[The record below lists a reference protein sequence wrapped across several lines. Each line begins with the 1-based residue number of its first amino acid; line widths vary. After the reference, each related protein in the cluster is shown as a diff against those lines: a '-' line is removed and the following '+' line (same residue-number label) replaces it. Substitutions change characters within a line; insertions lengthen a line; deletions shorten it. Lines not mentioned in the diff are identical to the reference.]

1 MLDGVEYPTTATL
14 EAGLDDVRRSPS
26 HVGRVELIVRRPD
39 VDQREVLEE
48 ATLDTAEGLIG
59 DTWKV
64 RGSKRTPDGSAHPE
78 MQLNIMNARA
88 ARLVAGDDDRRP
100 LAGDQ
105 LYFDLDISVT
115 NLPPGTQLAL
125 GTAVIEVTA
134 QPHTGCAKF
143 ARRFGEEALKF
154 VNSEVGKQLRL
165 RGMNAKVVVPGAV
178 RAGDEVRKL

>member
-1 MLDGVEYPTTATL
+1 MNHPTTATL
-14 EAGLDDVRRSPS
+14 EAGLDEVRRSPED
-26 HVGRVELIVRRPD
+26 VGRVELIVRRPA
-39 VDQREVLEE
+39 VDEREVLEE
-48 ATLDTAEGLIG
+48 ATLDPAEGLVG

-64 RGSKRTPDGSAHPE
+64 RGSRRMPDGSAHPD

-88 ARLVAGDDDRRP
+88 ARLVAGDDHRRQ

-154 VNSEVGKQLRL
+154 VNSDVGKQLRL
-165 RGMNAKVVVPGAV
+165 RGMNARVVVAGTV

>member
-1 MLDGVEYPTTATL
+1 MLGGMEHATTDTL
-14 EAGLDDVRRSPS
+14 EAGLDDVRRSPAD
-26 HVGRVELIVRRPD
+26 VGRVELIVRRPD
-39 VDQREVLEE
+39 VDQREVLQE
-48 ATLDTAEGLIG
+48 AALDAEEGLVG

-64 RGSKRTPDGSAHPE
+64 RGSRRMPDGSAHPE

-88 ARLVAGDDDRRP
+88 ARLVAGDDDRRQ

-105 LYFDLDISVT
+105 LYLDLDISVD

-143 ARRFGEEALKF
+143 KRRFGEEALKF
-154 VNSEVGKQLRL
+154 VNSDVGKQLRL
-165 RGMNAKVVVPGAV
+165 RGMNAKVIVAGTV

>member
-1 MLDGVEYPTTATL
+1 MLGCVDHPTTATL
-14 EAGLDDVRRSPS
+14 QAGLDDVRRSPADI
-26 HVGRVELIVRRPD
+26 GRVELIVRRPD
-39 VDQREVLEE
+39 VDEREVLEE
-48 ATLDTAEGLIG
+48 ATLDTAAGLVG

-64 RGSKRTPDGSAHPE
+64 RGSRRTTDGSAHPE

-88 ARLVAGDDDRRP
+88 ARLVAGDDDRCQ

-105 LYFDLDISVT
+105 LYFDLDISVA

-154 VNSEVGKQLRL
+154 VNSDVGKELRL
-165 RGMNAKVVVPGAV
+165 RGMNAKVVVPGTV

>member
-1 MLDGVEYPTTATL
+1 MDHPKTATL
-14 EAGLDDVRRSPS
+14 EAGLEDVRRSPGD
-26 HVGRVELIVRRPD
+26 VGRVELIVRRPA
-39 VDQREVLEE
+39 VDEREVLEE
-48 ATLDTAEGLIG
+48 ATLDPAEGLVG

-64 RGSKRTPDGSAHPE
+64 RGSRRTPDGSAHPE
-78 MQLNIMNARA
+78 MQLNIMNVRA
-88 ARLVAGDDDRRP
+88 ARLVAGDDDRRQ

-105 LYFDLDISVT
+105 LYFDLDISLA

-143 ARRFGEEALKF
+143 SRRFGEEALKF
-154 VNSEVGKQLRL
+154 VNSDVGKELRL
-165 RGMNAKVVVPGAV
+165 RGMNAKVVVPGTV

>member
-1 MLDGVEYPTTATL
+1 ML
-14 EAGLDDVRRSPS
+14 EAGLEDVRRSPEE
-26 HVGRVELIVRRPD
+26 VGRVELIVRRPD
-39 VDQREVLEE
+39 VDEREVLEE
-48 ATLDTAEGLIG
+48 AMLDPIEGLVG

-88 ARLVAGDDDRRP
+88 ARLVAGDDYRRP

-105 LYFDLDISVT
+105 LYFDLDISVA

-154 VNSEVGKQLRL
+154 VNSDVGKQLRL
-165 RGMNAKVVVPGAV
+165 RGMNAKVVVPGTV
-178 RAGDEVRKL
+178 RAGDEVRKLA

>member
-1 MLDGVEYPTTATL
+1 MFSARRRTSA
-14 EAGLDDVRRSPS
+14 AGLV
-26 HVGRVELIVRRPD
+26 
-39 VDQREVLEE
+39 
-48 ATLDTAEGLIG
+48 G

-64 RGSKRTPDGSAHPE
+64 RGSRRTTDGSAHPE

-88 ARLVAGDDDRRP
+88 ARLVAGDDDRRQ

-105 LYFDLDISVT
+105 LYFDLDISVA

-154 VNSEVGKQLRL
+154 VNSDVGKQLRL
-165 RGMNAKVVVPGAV
+165 RGMNAKVVVPGTV